1 MLDPHELAARFRTE
15 ADAYEG
21 KARAML
27 SIEGRDLLIA
37 TAATYRRLAD
47 RLETRAPRWMGKPE

>member
-1 MLDPHELAARFRTE
+1 MPDPHELAARFRAE

-27 SIEGRDLLIA
+27 TTEGRDALIA

-47 RLETRAPRWMGKPE
+47 RLEKERPRWMGRPG